1 MTTLNFNGD
10 LAALINLKSRFD
22 VVFLV
27 DVMNG
32 IFNGDPD
39 GTGQRVDPNTG
50 LGVVTDVA
58 SKAILRH
65 NVTFLREHGYFGEL
79 RGPGNY
85 IVSRAVL
92 NEKHQDIYKH
102 CGISGYE
109 AKEVA
114 LTDKALELLVPDG
127 TPRDASELPE
137 GFSLRAKDDT
147 WYLTYDGTLDAEER
161 ASATAAFGAIGS
173 AAKTVVSKLIKNA
186 KTKVVSDD
194 KLAELTKEL
203 CNRYWD
209 VRTFGAVGSTG
220 DSVGNVKG
228 PWQILQGDS
237 IDPIEAQEH
246 CITRMAVTRIED
258 KDKKRQDMG
267 RKEVVPYALF
277 RFHAFFSPPLAE
289 RSKMDENDLKA
300 FWTALYNYGR
310 FSGSSMRGHIEP
322 VGIYVFAHNHPLGN
336 AHAHELFS
344 RVTVRRRENVEHP
357 RSIKDYSIAVDASN
371 LPDGVQMIEL
381 YSRKL
386 KPEQPISPPG
396 ADPVRREPTLQG
408 V

>member
-1 MTTLNFNGD
+1 MTTLNFEGD
-10 LAALINLKSRFD
+10 LKALVRLGSRYD

-39 GTGQRVDPNTG
+39 GTGQRVDANTG

-65 NVTFLREHGYFGEL
+65 NITFLRENGYFSEV

-85 IVSRAVL
+85 IVNRAVL
-92 NEKHQDIYKH
+92 NEKHQDIYKT
-102 CGISGYE
+102 CNVSGYE
-109 AKEVA
+109 AKEAV
-114 LTDKALELLVPDG
+114 LTEKALAELVPDG
-127 TPRDASELPE
+127 TPTDALPE
-137 GFSLRAKDDT
+137 GFTLVQNEDKWSLKF
-147 WYLTYDGTLDAEER
+147 DGSLSAEDR
-161 ASATAAFGAIGS
+161 ATASTAIGEIGS
-173 AAKTVVSKLIKNA
+173 EAKKVAARLMKLSKV
-186 KTKVVSDD
+186 KVVSDANLA
-194 KLAELTKEL
+194 KLTEEL
-203 CNRYWD
+203 CNRYVD
-209 VRTFGAVGSTG
+209 VRAFGVVGNTG

-228 PWQILQGDS
+228 PWQLLQGDS

-258 KDKKRQDMG
+258 KNNKRQDMG
-267 RKEVVPYALF
+267 RKEVVPYGLF
-277 RFHAFFSPPLAE
+277 RFHAFFSPPLAK
-289 RSKMDENDLKA
+289 RSLFDENDLKA
-300 FWTALYNYGR
+300 FWTSLYNYGR

-322 VGIYVFAHNHPLGN
+322 VGIYVFAHDHPLGN

-344 RVTVRRRENVEHP
+344 RVTVRRREGVQHP
-357 RSIKDYSIAVDASN
+357 RSIRDYSITVDGSDMPA
-371 LPDGVQMIEL
+371 GVQLIEL

-386 KPEQPISPPG
+386 RPIAPEQPAGS
-396 ADPVRREPTLQG
+396 DPVVHREPALQG